1 MQYLVSGGA
10 GFLGSHLCDRLI
22 AGGNRVLCVDNLLTG
37 RKKNIVHLLE
47 NPLFTFWE
55 YDVTLA
61 LKTEAQPLIKD
72 VEAIFH
78 LASPAS
84 PNVNSP
90 KSYMSYPVETMLVNS
105 LGTYNLLELARKN
118 KAKFLYTSSSEV
130 YGEPKEHPQKES
142 YFGNVN
148 PNGVRSCY
156 DEGKRFGEAL
166 TFSYIRKYDVN
177 VRVVRIFNTYG
188 PCMDPQDGRVVSN
201 FIVAALK
208 NQAVSIYGEGKQTRS
223 FCYVSD
229 LIEGLL
235 LAMDKPQTAGEV
247 FNLGNDE
254 EYSISTLAKIIE
266 ETMEQKIKIEF
277 APIPQDDPTKRR
289 PDLTK
294 AKKILGYEPKISLN
308 EGLIKTIEYFK
319 EELK

>member
-10 GFLGSHLCDRLI
+10 GFLGSHLCDRLV

-37 RKKNIVHLLE
+37 RQKNIAHLLK
-47 NPLFTFWE
+47 NPLFTFWQ
-55 YDVTLA
+55 YDVTLP
-61 LKTEAQPLIKD
+61 LKTETQPLIKD

-90 KSYMSYPVETMLVNS
+90 KSYMSFPVETMLVNS
-105 LGTYNLLELARKN
+105 LGTYNLLELAKQN
-118 KAKFLYTSSSEV
+118 KAKFLYASSSEV
-130 YGEPKEHPQKES
+130 YGEPKEHPQKET

-294 AKKILGYEPKISLN
+294 AKKILGYEPKIS
-308 EGLIKTIEYFK
+308 
-319 EELK
+319 